1 MKNSGTVLGTLDRS
15 QPLIH
20 QRAHETQPFNRVLK
34 LPIAL
39 DIEVCKKS
47 VELLNQLL
55 ADTMVLRDLYK
66 KHHWQSSGHTFY
78 QLHQLFDKQFQE
90 QSELVDQLAERIQI
104 LGGLSLAMAH
114 DIAETTMIRRPPRGR
129 EEPPVQISRLL
140 EAHELILL
148 EARTM
153 ARLTAEAGD
162 VGTNDLL
169 VSGVISTNE
178 RQVWSLSE
186 HVVAASLVTATQ
198 PNGTG

>member
-1 MKNSGTVLGTLDRS
+1 MNNEITVPGTLDWS

-20 QRAHETQPFNRVLK
+20 QRAHESQPYNRMLK

-66 KHHWQSSGHTFY
+66 KHHWQSSGHTFE
-78 QLHQLFDKQFQE
+78 QLHLLFDKQFEE
-90 QSELVDQLAERIQI
+90 QSELVDKLAERIQI
-104 LGGLSLAMAH
+104 LGGVSLAMAH
-114 DIAETTMIRRPPRGR
+114 DVAETTMIPRPPRGR
-129 EEPPVQISRLL
+129 EEPPVQVSRLL

-148 EARTM
+148 EARSM

-169 VSGVISTNE
+169 VSGVIRTNE
-178 RQVWSLSE
+178 RQVWFLSE
-186 HVVAASLVTATQ
+186 HVVATPLVNATQ
-198 PNGTG
+198 PNGTS